1 MCGLARCGKWPVAVR
16 FGGAQPVSGSVGTFA
31 LGSSTDGAAVSPVS
45 LVKDAYGAVVRG
57 V

>member
-16 FGGAQPVSGSVGTFA
+16 FGGAQSVSGSVGTFA

-45 LVKDAYGAVVRG
+45 LAKDAYGAVVRG